1 MNNNMHNIIIHIIYI
16 YNMNNNILY
25 ILSFIFGLYISKFMF
40 TNNNHA
46 PDSNIIKDIIY
57 LNNNIKYKLI
67 PYEI

>member
-1 MNNNMHNIIIHIIYI
+1 MNKYI
-16 YNMNNNILY
+16 YY

-46 PDSNIIKDIIY
+46 PDSNIIRNMIY
-57 LNNNIKYKLI
+57 MNNNIKYKLI

>member
-1 MNNNMHNIIIHIIYI
+1 MDYIICAILYI
-16 YNMNNNILY
+16 YNMNNNISY

-46 PDSNIIKDIIY
+46 PDSNIIKNMIY
-57 LNNNIKYKLI
+57 MNNNIKYKLI